1 MRTRKID
8 AGDLIFSE
16 GEPADA
22 AFLIEEGTVEISV
35 GPDGGGQTLAM
46 LGPGEVFGEM
56 GVIDGSPR
64 SATATAIGNCLLVEV
79 SAEQIQQV
87 IAKSDPF
94 FAELMRKLVG
104 RLRDTQASLIAGDDI
119 VALRSSDLGAGYNE
133 LVVERNIAEAIIS
146 GEIEPYLQPIVDLRS
161 GAALGYESLARW
173 RSETMGLMRP
183 FDFLPMARRT
193 GLIRRIDLTMTD
205 RAMTVASHLGDAP
218 DAPFVTVN
226 FSGWLFQ
233 DRDLAATL
241 RRMLDQ
247 HGLAPSRLCL
257 EVTETALIDDM
268 DAAGR
273 SMTELRNLG
282 VRMALDDFGTGLSS
296 INVLCRQHF
305 DIVKVDGSLVQGCHA
320 SSRQR
325 AILQGILDL
334 CRRLDIDVVA
344 EGIEDA
350 ETAATLLDLGYATGQ
365 GLHFAPPTLA
375 RQAMASW
382 REEH

>member
-35 GPDGGGQTLAM
+35 ERDGGGQTLAM

-119 VALRSSDLGAGYNE
+119 VALRSSELGVGYSE

-205 RAMTVASHLGDAP
+205 RAMMVASLLGGGP

-334 CRRLDIDVVA
+334 CHRLDIDVVA

-350 ETAATLLDLGYATGQ
+350 ETAAALLGLGYVTGQ
-365 GLHFAPPTLA
+365 GMHFAPPVLA